1 VTEVNSGFQKF
12 FHCNFYCQVASSLDC
27 CLRQLSSIAL
37 TTRCRA
43 AFLPA
48 ACRP

>member
-1 VTEVNSGFQKF
+1 VAKVNSGLQQL
-12 FHCNFYCQVASSLDC
+12 FHRNFNCQVSSFKDS
-27 CLRQLSSIAL
+27 CLRQRIELSAK
-37 TTRCRA
+37 RCRA